1 MQNLTARYN
10 ILYNAREVLKES
22 EQNIRIAYQDN
33 FDVLLDVYEEPNE
46 DISQPEQPKL
56 DEAIIKANS
65 IINDKSQSKYV
76 DDAYFVIAKA
86 NFLKANFYNAAEFF
100 TYIYSSYPKQPEL
113 RQLSLVYKARSLMNS
128 ERFTE
133 AETIL
138 DTALKNISTEKKAVA
153 DVYASRAQL
162 ALYGRKDAEATEMLK
177 NAVRFSEKGQNKI
190 RWIFLL
196 AQLQELNGD
205 IPSAIE
211 NYTQV
216 IKSNAPFEMAFNAT
230 LSRLGLRNQQ
240 KGLEV
245 SRDEQLLSLLRDDN
259 NLEFADQVYF
269 RIAKGHADKNELDE
283 AIVNYNTSIRKSFG
297 NDTQKGLSYL
307 GLADIYFKEGNYIQ
321 SKKYYDSTL
330 ISLSPQ
336 HRDYDLIRKKG
347 SSLELL
353 SSRFSIISEED
364 TLQMLA
370 GLTDAEREK
379 RIGVLIRKQPQNPIS
394 PTQVNV
400 QNMQQPSLQNNA
412 SDKFYFNNPIA
423 LSQGLTDFRR
433 VWGNRKLEDNW
444 RRSQRSAA
452 DLANNTSNDPNF
464 IIPNNPD
471 EASANLNNQGTSI
484 NTAILP
490 TTPELLA
497 KSNQRILSAYYDV
510 GNYYREELND
520 EAEAIRT
527 YELMLKRFPDNNLK
541 LPLYYNLYRL
551 YAIKDPQKS
560 LFYKSILLNQYPE
573 SPFAKVIV
581 NPEYNRLTDDRQVEL
596 NKNYNQV
603 YDLYVN
609 KRYPEV
615 LKLTQIITQKFSEN
629 NLSPQLA
636 YLSALALGHTQKINV
651 LDSAFRNITI
661 RFPNDQLIVPL
672 VTQHLAFI
680 DSNRSTMA
688 KRKFA
693 LLENDPNE
701 IYFVEEPVNEPVI
714 SGEVKT
720 AGAVTKAAEAPTAI
734 KNEIP
739 PAITKLP
746 EPPVS
751 SIIEGSLFSS
761 EISSEYYFVVNVAD
775 PSTNLNSSRFGIGQF
790 NRANF
795 TGQGIKHQLKS
806 VNNQNQLI
814 FVGVFTD
821 NNSASE
827 YFLSISP
834 LIKEIMKI
842 SAEKYSVFYISKQ
855 NLDKLTDRETI
866 DKYLI
871 FYRQN
876 IARD

>member
-22 EQNIRIAYQDN
+22 EQNIKLAYQDN

-128 ERFTE
+128 ERFAE
-133 AETIL
+133 AEAIL

-370 GLTDAEREK
+370 GMTEAEREK
-379 RIGVLIRKQPQNPIS
+379 RIGVLIRKRAQNSIN
-394 PTQVNV
+394 PTSVNV
-400 QNMQQPSLQNNA
+400 QSMQQPSLQNNA

-423 LSQGLTDFRR
+423 LSQGLADFRR

-452 DLANNTSNDPNF
+452 DLANNTTNDPNF

-471 EASANLNNQGTSI
+471 EVSVNPNNQETSI
-484 NTAILP
+484 NTAVLP

-560 LFYKSILLNQYPE
+560 LFYKNILLNQYPE
-573 SPFAKVIV
+573 SPFAKVII

-603 YDLYVN
+603 YDLYVK

-615 LKLTQIITQKFSEN
+615 LKLTETITQKFSEN

-636 YLSALALGHTQKINV
+636 YLNALALGHTQKINV
-651 LDSAFRNITI
+651 LDSAFRNITN

-672 VTQHLAFI
+672 VNQHLAFI

-693 LLENDPNE
+693 LMENDPNE

-751 SIIEGSLFSS
+751 SINEGSLFTS

-775 PSTNLNSSRFGIGQF
+775 PSINLNSSRFGIGQF

-821 NNSASE
+821 NKSASE

-842 SAEKYSVFYISKQ
+842 SAEKYSVFYISKE

-871 FYRQN
+871 FYQQN
-876 IARD
+876 TRRD